1 MRQRFGT
8 TALTNCDDLT
18 DFDQDGDGQEAFDHG
33 GEDCDDTDPAIYLG
47 ATEIWYD
54 GVDQDCNE
62 SNDFDQDGDGEES
75 DQYGGTDC
83 DDTNAL
89 INTIASD
96 ANLDG
101 VDNNCDGQIDEGAQA
116 VTSTEMVSMSSTE
129 TATTMTQVSTQVHW
143 RSGMTVSTQTAL
155 ETTILTKMATVKKPV
170 TTVGL
175 TVMTPMRLSNSK
187 CH

>member
-1 MRQRFGT
+1 MIPTLQSIL
-8 TALTNCDDLT
+8 A
-18 DFDQDGDGQEAFDHG
+18 
-33 GEDCDDTDPAIYLG
+33 PS
-47 ATEIWYD
+47 EIWYD

-62 SNDFDQDGDGEES
+62 SSDFDQDGDGEES

-116 VTSTEMVSMSSTE
+116 GDLDSDGVDVFNGDCNDDDPSVYPGAMENLV
-129 TATTMTQVSTQVHW
+129 
-143 RSGMTVSTQTAL
+143 
-155 ETTILTKMATVKKPV
+155 
-170 TTVGL
+170 
-175 TVMTPMRLSNSK
+175 
-187 CH
+187 